1 MQEGWSDREVLVFT
15 RRVGAMVD
23 FGLDEQEA
31 EVVAERLLNRD
42 RDPSDDR
49 KVCFACEHL
58 AHGRKCKA
66 LRIEPVRTVLW
77 RCDYFEPKR

>member
-1 MQEGWSDREVLVFT
+1 MQGDWTDREVLVFT
-15 RRVGAMVD
+15 RRVGAMVG
-23 FGLDEQEA
+23 FGLDETEA
-31 EVVAERLLNRD
+31 EVLAEKLLNRD

-58 AHGRKCKA
+58 RHGRQCRA

-77 RCDYFEPKR
+77 RCDFFEAKK